1 MNIICNNG
9 VDIPNILQTE
19 TCNGEYKSTQCI
31 IHPTAISYL
40 NLPINSSQQ
49 TINNAFILA
58 LQYKDEVI
66 LALTERIEALEA
78 P

>member
-1 MNIICNNG
+1 
-9 VDIPNILQTE
+9 
-19 TCNGEYKSTQCI
+19 
-31 IHPTAISYL
+31 L

>member
-1 MNIICNNG
+1 MSDIC
-9 VDIPNILQTE
+9 QTGTSVPTLTQE
-19 TCNGEYKSTQCI
+19 SCNGEYKSTQCF

-49 TINNAFILA
+49 AINNAFILA

>member
-1 MNIICNNG
+1 MSDICNNG
-9 VDIPNILQTE
+9 TSVPELITE
-19 TCNGEYKSTQCI
+19 SCNGVYTSTQCI
-31 IHPTAISYL
+31 INPTAISYL

-49 TINNAFILA
+49 AINNAFILA

-66 LALTERIEALEA
+66 SGLIERIEALEA